1 MVSWARNEYYK
12 LQWWLTDSNILAAFV
27 QCSFSTLQK
36 HPILKTLWMF
46 VQTELHILHL
56 CVYGLETRWEMW
68 LRFSVRVCLLSK
80 CICEYM
86 SAGILRVNSNVLLHL
101 SFLAP
106 AGDAL
111 LHRNLK
117 IPPSWWCEPCPQ
129 SSTKYFPNMEQS
141 CHFFLIIGHHEKIY
155 TYTHNWFTLWE
166 TASLEVF
173 LWSQNRSFAFRE
185 WTWQCQLLVLNH
197 GTASKSLSV
206 SLQLDEEL

>member
-141 CHFFLIIGHHEKIY
+141 CHFFLIIGHHENIY

>member
-1 MVSWARNEYYK
+1 MGGWVIGDWWGGGRGGCSLAHKYNVKVGKSGRILNMRTRCQIGWNYAAVSATYIKTCIICPVVSWARNEYYK

-141 CHFFLIIGHHEKIY
+141 CHFF
-155 TYTHNWFTLWE
+155 
-166 TASLEVF
+166 
-173 LWSQNRSFAFRE
+173 
-185 WTWQCQLLVLNH
+185 
-197 GTASKSLSV
+197 
-206 SLQLDEEL
+206 